1 MKRLNMNIPEDLHK
15 RLKRYCVEVDKQ
27 MTEVVLELVEDFLKK
42 AEGKMK
48 K

>member
-15 RLKRYCVEVDKQ
+15 RLKRYCVETEKD
-27 MTEVVLELVEDFLKK
+27 MTDVVLRLIEEFLTK
-42 AEGKMK
+42 AEGKLK